1 MNIAGELDR
10 TASDRGDRAALHSG
24 DTVWTFADLDARAS
38 EVATGLEHAG
48 VRPGDRVMIVMGNEA
63 EHVADWY
70 GITKAGA
77 LPVDLNIAL
86 GDEEWAAILDD
97 CTPRAVLAGAALA
110 PRMRSLL
117 DRPDRPAELWA
128 AGDVT
133 GAAPLAGLGAGTPAR
148 PAVPRQGGDPAVI
161 AYTSGTTGVPKGVV
175 HDHDRLRHHLDVCVE
190 ALGYGPDD
198 VVVNLLPLF
207 PLHAFL
213 AQAGLCVHVGCQL
226 VLLGRFDA
234 AVLAAESRR
243 HRFTTGTFV
252 PAIVGALLAL
262 PPEARPQF
270 VAGSRF
276 NIGGAPLPP
285 EIRERFE
292 AAFGVTLLQGYGS
305 TEVMGAIA
313 MERAG
318 RRPPWG
324 ACGELFPRLE
334 GFVRV
339 VDDDGHDVAAGT
351 VGEFAVHASRA
362 MVGYWGNEAATKEAF
377 VDGQWYRMGD
387 LGRID
392 GDGFVAVVDR
402 CKDMI
407 IRGGFNIYSAEIE
420 RVLSEH
426 PAVAEGTVV
435 GWPDK
440 RLGEVP
446 VAYVVTRPDVAA
458 GDALGDELRRTVAER
473 LGPLKVVERVEFVA
487 PFDLPR
493 NAMGKVL
500 KRELRARLAHAG

>member
-1 MNIAGELDR
+1 MNIAAELDR
-10 TASDRGDRAALHSG
+10 IARDRGERPALHSG
-24 DTVWTFADLDARAS
+24 DQVWTFADLDARAS
-38 EVATGLEHAG
+38 AVATGLESAG
-48 VRPGDRVMIVMGNEA
+48 VRPGDRVVIVMGNEPD
-63 EHVADWY
+63 HVAAWY

-77 LPVDLNIAL
+77 LPVDLNILL
-86 GDEEWAAILDD
+86 GDEEWTAILDD
-97 CTPRAVLAGAALA
+97 CAPRAVLAGGEFV
-110 PRMRSLL
+110 PRLRGLL
-117 DRPDRPAELWA
+117 DRDAAVQLWA
-128 AGDVT
+128 TGDAAG
-133 GAAPLAGLGAGTPAR
+133 ALPLAGLGAGTPAR
-148 PAVPRQGGDPAVI
+148 PAIARNGREPAVI
-161 AYTSGTTGVPKGVV
+161 AYTSGTTGRPKGVV

-198 VVVNLLPLF
+198 VIVNLLPLF

-226 VLLGRFDA
+226 VLLGRFDP
-234 AVLAAESRR
+234 AVLADESRR

-252 PAIVGALLAL
+252 PAIVQALLAV
-262 PPEARPQF
+262 PPEARPRF
-270 VAGSRF
+270 VPGSRF
-276 NIGGAPLPP
+276 NIGGAPLSP
-285 EIRERFE
+285 ETRERFE
-292 AAFGVTLLQGYGS
+292 STYGVTLLQGYGS
-305 TEVMGAIA
+305 TEVMGSIA

-334 GFVRV
+334 GLVRV
-339 VDDDGHDVAAGT
+339 VDEHGRDVEPGT

-362 MVGYWGNEAATKEAF
+362 LVGYWGDEAATREAF
-377 VDGQWYRMGD
+377 LDGEWYRMGD

-392 GDGFVAVVDR
+392 ENGFVAVVDR

-426 PAVAEGTVV
+426 RAVAEATVV
-435 GWPDK
+435 GQPDE

-446 VAYVVTRPDVAA
+446 VAYVVTRPAVTA
-458 GDALGDELRRTVAER
+458 GPALGEELRRTVAER

-487 PFDLPR
+487 ASDLPR

-500 KRELRARLAHAG
+500 KRELRARLVRAG